1 MYESKV
7 RVVGLL
13 LACALIAGACSDDP
27 EPIAPPSQVPQITEE
42 VTGTLNPFSARVH
55 TFTID
60 NAGTVSVTVS
70 GLDPDTTVVGL
81 LIGTMNGVVCQSAV
95 STELAVNLGTLTALG
110 RAAGTLCARIYDSS
124 ENGLPAPVPY
134 TLTITH
140 Y

>member
-1 MYESKV
+1 MYQSKV

-13 LACALIAGACSDDP
+13 LASALLAGGCSDDP
-27 EPIAPPSQVPQITEE
+27 APIAPPTPVPIVTEE

-55 TFTID
+55 AFTTS
-60 NAGTVSVTVS
+60 NAGTVSVTLT

-81 LIGTMNGVVCQSAV
+81 LIGTLNGVVCQSAV
-95 STELAVNLGTLTALG
+95 STESAVNLGTLNALG
-110 RAAGTLCARIYDSS
+110 SGAARLCARIYDSS

-134 TLTITH
+134 TLTISH

>member
-1 MYESKV
+1 MYQSKV
-7 RVVGLL
+7 RVGLL
-13 LACALIAGACSDDP
+13 LACALFAGGCQDDP
-27 EPIAPPSQVPQITEE
+27 EPIAPPTQVPIITEE
-42 VTGTLNPFSARVH
+42 VTGTLNPNGARVH
-55 TFTID
+55 AFVIQ
-60 NAGTVSVTVS
+60 NAGTVSVTVT
-70 GLDPDTTVVGL
+70 GLEPEDTVVGL

-95 STELAVNLGTLTALG
+95 STELAINLGTLTALG